1 MLQPNPLELAK
12 QGHPKARES
21 LINRQMQPKGI
32 TAKVALN
39 FIAKRLI
46 SQFLVV
52 IFLLVATLLIVTSA
66 AKADALV
73 TIESKSTFTF
83 VDCKFSLGCDAS
95 QGRGSKTTQNLS
107 SDINVKPG
115 ANLSGQNLQ
124 GVNLHNSDLRSSDF
138 SGANLSGS
146 DLSNADLSEVKLGRI
161 KNSGNL
167 DFTGF
172 DWNKVKLSKE
182 DAVKI
187 AKTNLANQDLFD
199 LIKSDSSNINF
210 TGINWSK
217 VNLSQQELITLINLK
232 ASPQVLADLVKA
244 NPGKISLSQDDLLA
258 LIKFNL
264 NNGGVLQHPTLNSQS
279 LIDLLSSQGKL
290 INVDL
295 SGINLQKADLSGADL
310 SKANLKAAKMPNGTI
325 YRP

>member
-1 MLQPNPLELAK
+1 MSQPNPLELAK
-12 QGHPKARES
+12 QGHPKAIES

-52 IFLLVATLLIVTSA
+52 IFLLVATLLIVPSA
-66 AKADALV
+66 AKADAPKP
-73 TIESKSTFTF
+73 IESKSTS

-95 QGRGSKTTQNLS
+95 QGRGSKTTQTLS

-124 GVNLHNSDLRSSDF
+124 GLNLHNSDLRRSDF
-138 SGANLSGS
+138 SGANLSSS
-146 DLSNADLSEVKLGRI
+146 DLSSADLSEIKLGRI
-161 KNSGNL
+161 KNPGNL

-172 DWNKVKLSKE
+172 DWSKVKLSKE
-182 DAVKI
+182 DTVKI
-187 AKTNLANQDLFD
+187 AKTNLTNQDLFD
-199 LIKSDSSNINF
+199 LIKGDSSNISF

-217 VNLSQQELITLINLK
+217 VNLSQQELVALINLK
-232 ASPQVLADLVKA
+232 VSPQILADLIKA

-264 NNGGVLQHPTLNSQS
+264 NNGGILQHPTLNSQS
-279 LIDLLSSQGKL
+279 LIDLLSSQDKL

-295 SGINLQKADLSGADL
+295 SGVNLQKADLSGADL
-310 SKANLKAAKMPNGTI
+310 SKAKLKAAKMPNGTI